1 MAKIIGLGGIFFQSS
16 NPEKLREWYKEVL
29 GLHSES
35 WGAIF
40 PFQENEPG
48 YQVWSVFPKDSKYYE
63 PSKSPFMINL
73 RVDDLDAYLEEIKA
87 KNVTLVGD
95 PDSGEFG
102 KFAWILDP
110 DGNKLELWE
119 PPKKE

>member
-16 NPEKLREWYKEVL
+16 NPEKLRAWYKEVL

-48 YQVWSVFPKDSKYYE
+48 YQVWSVFPKDAKYYA
-63 PSKSPFMINL
+63 PSTSPFMVNL
-73 RVDDLDAYLEEIKA
+73 RVDDLDAFLEEIKK

-119 PPKKE
+119 PPKKD

>member
-16 NPEKLREWYKEVL
+16 NPEKLHAWYKDVL

-48 YQVWSVFPKDSKYYE
+48 YQVWSVFPKDAKYYA
-63 PSKSPFMINL
+63 PSTSPFMVNL
-73 RVDDLDAYLEEIKA
+73 RVDDLDAFLEEIKK

-119 PPKKE
+119 PPKKD